1 MSTDLD
7 FDASDVFLPALNE
20 NKPPYDEVDVSSKEF
35 WLTTFEERE
44 KSFAVLRRERPV
56 SWQRPIEDAVL
67 PDPDDPGYW
76 AIVRHADITKISKT
90 NELFISGQGIL
101 FDVMPQA
108 MLEMSQSIVSMDD
121 PRHANLRRLVSA
133 AFTPKQVRRME
144 AKVLDAARELV
155 DRIASRGHAEAVAE
169 ITSPLPAMVVCD
181 IFGVPRERWDD
192 AAHFARNVTNWADPE
207 CLQGRP
213 ADEMVVEACV
223 ELHAMAEEMIEERRK
238 EPTEDLLQALID
250 AEIDGAKLDDF
261 EIQAF
266 FTLMICAG
274 TDTTK
279 HSLGHSLLGLTTFP
293 DQRKWLMEDFD
304 GRIDVAIDEF
314 LRYATPIM
322 NFRRTVKAETTFGGQ
337 RMMPGDKVVM
347 FYGSG
352 NWDTEVFTDPDS
364 LILDRSPNPQLSFG
378 GGGVH
383 FCLGNQLAK
392 SMIKAMLRQILTR
405 LPDFEAHSAVMAE
418 TNFMRA
424 FNRLELRFTPE
435 AT

>member
-7 FDASDVFLPALNE
+7 FDSGADFLPATNE
-20 NKPPYDEVDVSSKEF
+20 NKPAYDEVDVSAKSF
-35 WLTTFEERE
+35 WLKTFEERE
-44 KSFAVLRRERPV
+44 KSFAILRRERPV
-56 SWQRPIEDAVL
+56 SWQRAIEDAVL

-76 AIVRHADITKISKT
+76 AIVRHADIAAISRQ

-101 FDVMPQA
+101 FDVMPRA

-121 PRHANLRRLVSA
+121 PKHARLRKLISA
-133 AFTPKQVRRME
+133 AFTPKQVKRME
-144 AKVLDAARELV
+144 DKILGAARELV
-155 DRIASRGHAEAVAE
+155 DRVAARGHAEAVSE
-169 ITSPLPAMVVCD
+169 ITTPLPVMVVCD
-181 IFGVPRERWDD
+181 IFGVPRDQWTD
-192 AAHFARNVTNWADPE
+192 AGVFAMRVTNWADPE
-207 CLQGRP
+207 VLQGTP
-213 ADEMVVEACV
+213 ADEVVVEACV
-223 ELHAMAEEMIEERRK
+223 NLHAIAEDMNEERPK
-238 EPTEDLLQALID
+238 APTEDLLQALID
-250 AEIDGAKLDDF
+250 AEVDGKKLDDF

-279 HSLGHSLLGLTTFP
+279 HSLGHTLVGLTKFP
-293 DQRKWLMEDFD
+293 DQRAWLMEDFD
-304 GRIDVAIDEF
+304 GRIDVAVDEF

-322 NFRRTVKAETTFGGQ
+322 NFRRTVARETEFGGQ

-364 LILDRSPNPQLSFG
+364 LILDRTPNPQLSFG

-392 SMIKAMLRQILTR
+392 SMLKAMVDQLLTR
-405 LPDFEAHSAVMAE
+405 LPDFEAYDAVYAE

-424 FNRLELRFTPE
+424 FNRLQLKFTPE
-435 AT
+435 S